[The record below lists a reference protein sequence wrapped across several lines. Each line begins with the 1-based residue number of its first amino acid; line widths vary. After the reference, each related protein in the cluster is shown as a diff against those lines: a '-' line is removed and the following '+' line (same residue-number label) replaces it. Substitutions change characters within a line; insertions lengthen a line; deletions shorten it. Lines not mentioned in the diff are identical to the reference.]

1 MCSRVAGA
9 KSHPHADSHGDTYT
23 LTSSAMATSSQGA
36 PEDGQSRFQKI
47 RTHVKEFVEAS
58 PEQHKK

>member
-1 MCSRVAGA
+1 
-9 KSHPHADSHGDTYT
+9 
-23 LTSSAMATSSQGA
+23 MATSSQGA